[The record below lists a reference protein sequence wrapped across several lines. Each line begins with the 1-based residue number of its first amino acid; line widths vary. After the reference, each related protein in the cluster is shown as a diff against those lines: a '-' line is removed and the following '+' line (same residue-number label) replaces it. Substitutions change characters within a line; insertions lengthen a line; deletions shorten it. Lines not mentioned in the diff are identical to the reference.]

1 MSLDSDTTANPLYNL
16 PTLRVLLRR
25 IYYNTHRKRD
35 PHRKKGFSNKKAYRD
50 LLDTM
55 TQTFAIGSYWKPPR
69 PSEND
74 LLMPKDR
81 DKFFF
86 LSMGFCNAEGWCY

>member
-35 PHRKKGFSNKKAYRD
+35 PHRKKDFSNKKAYRD

-55 TQTFAIGSYWKPPR
+55 TQTFAIGSYWKTSR

-74 LLMPKDR
+74 LLMPKGR
-81 DKFFF
+81 DKFIF
-86 LSMGFCNAEGWCY
+86 